1 MSKSYSELITFNSFK
16 ERYEYLKLL
25 KGVGVETFG
34 SYRYLN
40 QMLYHDSEWKSIR
53 TRVIIRDHGCDLGIP
68 GREIQSGICIHHIDP
83 ICKDDVVNRSSKVFD
98 LNNLICCSHKTHI
111 RRFPLHHYFLRS
123 SDCCQRKE
131 HYNYHQLL
139 S

>member
-25 KGVGVETFG
+25 KGVGAETFG
-34 SYRYLN
+34 SSRYLN
-40 QMLYHDSEWKSIR
+40 QMLYHDSEWKNIR

-98 LNNLICCSHKTHI
+98 LNNLICCSHKTHNAI
-111 RRFPLHHYFLRS
+111 HYGNGENLFYELTVRS
-123 SDCCQRKE
+123 SNDTCPWKDRV
-131 HYNYHQLL
+131 
-139 S
+139 